1 MKRTRV
7 GADVLLPML
16 IAIRWVRSACPLRE
30 SLPAALLLVLRW
42 CPPLSKVAVA
52 KVLDVLR
59 VRPMNTVTMPPPA
72 VAWVVIESVRHAWQ
86 NTAAGDEE

>member
-42 CPPLSKVAVA
+42 CRSSKVAVA

-59 VRPMNTVTMPPPA
+59 VAP
-72 VAWVVIESVRHAWQ
+72 
-86 NTAAGDEE
+86 